1 MKKLLLLFLF
11 FAGSAVAA
19 PDCKQFIIV
28 NTVPAGGV
36 MDQTSRDIAITI
48 REQTGVPTIVESKSG
63 GEGLVALNFLKTVP
77 ADGCTVGYF
86 RGSLFQRQAQEG
98 VDQVGYDIMKEF
110 AHAAIGLK
118 FPFLVAGSAKMPPT
132 TFKEFVA
139 YVKTNKVSISSA
151 GAPNDIIIDALQ
163 ELYKPDWTRPMY
175 KGGAPQ
181 ILDLLGGHT
190 DFYVGITVPAL
201 TYASEGKIKAYAV
214 TSERRL
220 RAYPNVP
227 TLRELGVNR
236 VDYGWAAVS
245 LPIAAKE
252 HADWWGKMTRLTWD
266 KKELYSK
273 YDQAA
278 GIVGEDT
285 DPVAAT
291 RYLANEMTKT
301 KRK

>member
-1 MKKLLLLFLF
+1 MKKILLPLIFIVTNAL
-11 FAGSAVAA
+11 AA
-19 PDCKQFIIV
+19 PDCKLYTII
-28 NTVPAGGV
+28 NTVPPGGV
-36 MDQTSRDIAITI
+36 MDQTARDIASTVK
-48 REQTGVPTIVESKSG
+48 EQTGVSAIVDSKAS
-63 GEGLVALNFLKTVP
+63 GEGLAALNFLKTVP

-118 FPFLVAGSAKMPPT
+118 FPFLVAGSAKMPPST
-132 TFKEFVA
+132 YKEFA
-139 YVKTNKVSISSA
+139 SYVKINKVSISSA
-151 GAPNDIIIDALQ
+151 GAPNDIIIDALE

-190 DFYVGITVPAL
+190 DFYIGITVPAL

-220 RAYPNVP
+220 RGYPNVP
-227 TLRELGVNR
+227 TLKELGVNR
-236 VDYGWAAVS
+236 VDYGWASVS

-266 KKELYSK
+266 KKELHTK

-285 DPVAAT
+285 DPVTAT
-291 RYLANEMTKT
+291 RYLVNEMTKN
-301 KRK
+301 KKK

>member
-1 MKKLLLLFLF
+1 MKKILLLVIFVAANAL
-11 FAGSAVAA
+11 AA
-19 PDCKQFIIV
+19 PDCKHYTII
-28 NTVPAGGV
+28 NTVPPGGV
-36 MDQTSRDIAITI
+36 MDQTARDIAVTVK
-48 REQTGVPTIVESKSG
+48 EQTGIPAIVESKAS
-63 GEGLVALNFLKTVP
+63 GEGLAALNFLKTVP

-110 AHAAIGLK
+110 SHAAIGLK
-118 FPFLVAGSAKMPPT
+118 FPFVIAGSAKMAPDT
-132 TFKEFVA
+132 YKEFA
-139 YVKTNKVSISSA
+139 QYVRNNKVSISSA
-151 GAPNDIIIDALQ
+151 GAPIDMIIDALE
-163 ELYKPDWTRPMY
+163 ELYSPNWTRPMY

-201 TYASEGKIKAYAV
+201 QYANEGKIKAYAV

-220 RAYPNVP
+220 RAYPTVP
-227 TLRELGVNR
+227 TLKELGVNR

-245 LPIAAKE
+245 LPIAAKQ
-252 HADWWGKMTRLTWD
+252 HAEWWSQMTKLTWD
-266 KKELYSK
+266 KKDLHNK

-285 DPVAAT
+285 DPVSAT
-291 RYLANEMTKT
+291 RYLTHEMTKI